1 MKWLK
6 KWIPRSYMIVAIFW
20 AIGYLIWKYTKVE
33 VVETTKTSLPIP
45 MLIVIVLLIA
55 IVVFGGFIIL
65 LISWWE
71 KIKKDRLSFYTFL
84 PIYILM
90 LGTIII
96 SKLGLH
102 KVKVLLEFNVQQ
114 FIQDLTN
121 YNQSLTVLIFIL
133 VSGIVVGA
141 IGYVFEQ

>member
-1 MKWLK
+1 
-6 KWIPRSYMIVAIFW
+6 MIVAIFW

-71 KIKKDRLSFYTFL
+71 KIKEDKLSFYTFL

>member
-33 VVETTKTSLPIP
+33 VVETTKTSLPIL

-71 KIKKDRLSFYTFL
+71 KIVEDKLSFYTFL